1 MDLWAWLVHVG
12 LIRGD
17 ANAYSSGKFSD
28 GKPLTV
34 ADYQHAIRTAITNLQ
49 YASDPTAKAEF
60 YRRLQEAGG
69 LVATDN
75 LDFYISGQAQQI
87 DIENLINKASE
98 RLFGSAGTGGP
109 PTPES
114 GAGGGSTDPITD
126 VPPVEIGSSTIPAG
140 GRLVRVDNPQGS
152 DEPHLYY
159 IIYEWR
165 GVEFAYEVG
174 GPARFKEL
182 FGSTDNFDGF
192 TKISQSAFD
201 ESNFVQVGLIDQEL
215 GATESL
221 GSRIERDIRALG
233 MEDLPGWLSNS
244 PDALALVGQA
254 TAQEW
259 SSGRL
264 WTELSGTGAFQQRFG
279 AVWAK
284 YKTDNVTIADAVAQI
299 VADEN
304 ALSAALRPWATEG
317 VSTETIHA
325 YLNNGWT
332 ASAASQVLE
341 AAEDL
346 SRRPDTLD
354 FVNQVLLSSGFAPLD
369 EVSYINAIHGHGPQ
383 EAIEAV
389 NTAQAARALIE
400 SGIDLADEDVDLIM
414 DLVDT
419 SDRLLTPE
427 SWRSLAQELS
437 FNIMR
442 NTRELGAG
450 KLGLAEDDLIAAAFG
465 RESPSGKSTGEVL
478 GLLARFERDRRGEA
492 EGHDAMSG
500 FVDDRGRLR
509 VPGLAGL

>member
-1 MDLWAWLVHVG
+1 MATKTVDDVAAVFRILGLSVPDRARLERIAADNRSVGQVRDDLLRWMARDQGITVEQVVANVIRNYFTAAG
-12 LIRGD
+12 LDIGT
-17 ANAYSSGKFSD
+17 SQESE
-28 GKPLTV
+28 
-34 ADYQHAIRTAITNLQ
+34 AD
-49 YASDPTAKAEF
+49 
-60 YRRLQEAGG
+60 RLARIAREV
-69 LVATDN
+69 L
-75 LDFYISGQAQQI
+75 SGQRTLHEVQATVT
-87 DIENLINKASE
+87 EL
-98 RLFGSAGTGGP
+98 
-109 PTPES
+109 
-114 GAGGGSTDPITD
+114 AGGGSGRGGGGDGITD
-126 VPPVEIGSSTIPAG
+126 VPPVQIGSSTVPAG
-140 GRLVRVDNPQGS
+140 GRLIRVDNPQGS

-159 IIYEWR
+159 IVYEWR
-165 GVEFAYEVG
+165 GVQFAYEVG

-192 TKISQSAFD
+192 TKMSQSGFD
-201 ESNFVQVGLIDQEL
+201 DANFVQVGLIDQEL

-233 MEDLPGWLSNS
+233 MEDLPGWLANS

-264 WTELSGTGAFQQRFG
+264 WTELSGTGAFQERFG
-279 AVWAK
+279 AVFSR
-284 YKTDNVTIADAVAQI
+284 YKTENVTIADAVAQI
-299 VADEN
+299 VRDEE
-304 ALSAALRPWATEG
+304 ALAAAMRPWAEQG
-317 VSTETIHA
+317 VDTATLHGFM
-325 YLNNGWT
+325 NNGWT
-332 ASAASQVLE
+332 GSAAAQVLE

-346 SRRPDTLD
+346 ARRPDSLD
-354 FVNQVLLSSGFAPLD
+354 FVNAVLMESGFAPLD
-369 EVSYINAIHGHGPQ
+369 EVSYINALHGHGPQ

-400 SGIDLADEDVDLIM
+400 SGIDLADDDVDLIM

-427 SWRSLAQELS
+427 SWRALAQELS

-442 NTRELGAG
+442 NTRELSAG
-450 KLGLAEDDLIAAAFG
+450 KLGLGEDDLVAAAFG
-465 RESPSGKSTGEVL
+465 RESPTGKSTGEVL

-500 FVDDRGRLR
+500 FVDERGRLR